1 MNDNIIIGYI
11 LEFVKD
17 NKIWLIVTILVT
29 LICNPIEMIVL
40 SDLFTNFT
48 TAINNLAYKESISI
62 LWKMTAV
69 YIFIDVAYMLGNY
82 FDKIY
87 YPKLERFIRFKLI
100 DVIFKHNEENYD
112 KEDISNHIIKALKIP
127 NTATSFTSIFVY
139 WILTFILTTILII
152 GYICY
157 VNLGIGM
164 LTLAIFTVFFIF
176 YYFMLIKTKATSSER
191 EHEENELLLYIDDV
205 LSNSLSI
212 ITTKKI
218 DDEKEYLNTKH
229 NVYDVSHE
237 EHLWHNS
244 KGGFLLSVIGSAL
257 LVVFVY
263 ILLTLYRKKQISSS
277 DTIKLIIIIL
287 FFVKYVK
294 TTSQQSMLVITEY
307 GKLCE
312 NEANIQKLV
321 VKNAGGSEI
330 KDKSIDNKT
339 DTTSI
344 TGNIEFRNVSFEYP
358 KIMDEIKAD
367 AGVSAGAGARP
378 SSSSKILDNVSF
390 KIKSRDRVAIIG
402 TNGSGKSTIIKLMC
416 GFFKP
421 TEGQILFDGVDIQN
435 IGRAHLRSKISV
447 VSQKVV
453 LFNRSILDNICYGTN
468 VPKEEAIKTLDRL
481 KIMEVFKKLPQG
493 LDTMAG
499 SRGEKLSGGQRQIVY
514 LLRSYLSNKPI
525 TIMDEPTAA
534 VDAFHKNYVLQ
545 MINEM
550 SKKTTLIIVTHD
562 SEIASTFPMKI
573 YLESGRIVKVNRTD
587 PEGIRQNRTTETER
601 TSRNFVFTY
610 NNDDPDYY
618 VR

>member
-1 MNDNIIIGYI
+1 MQDNIIIGYI
-11 LEFVKD
+11 LDFVKE

-40 SDLFTNFT
+40 SDMFTNFT

-112 KEDISNHIIKALKIP
+112 KEDISNHIVKALKIP
-127 NTATSFTSIFVY
+127 NTATTFTSIFVY
-139 WILTFILTTILII
+139 WILTFILTTVLII

-157 VNLGIGM
+157 VNLGIGL
-164 LTLAIFTVFFIF
+164 LTLAIFTVFFVF

-205 LSNSLSI
+205 LSNSISI

-218 DDEKEYLNTKH
+218 DDEKEYLGSRH
-229 NVYDVSHE
+229 NVYDISNE
-237 EHLWHNS
+237 DHLWHNS
-244 KGGFLLSVIGSAL
+244 KGGFLLSVFGSAL
-257 LVVFVY
+257 LVIFVY

-294 TTSQQSMLVITEY
+294 TTSQQSMMVITEY

-312 NEANIQKLV
+312 NEANVQKLV
-321 VKNAGGSEI
+321 VKNAGAGPG
-330 KDKSIDNKT
+330 
-339 DTTSI
+339 DTTSRNMDTPI
-344 TGNIEFRNVSFEYP
+344 TGNIEFQNVSFEYP
-358 KIMDEIKAD
+358 KNAD
-367 AGVSAGAGARP
+367 AIDAAVSP
-378 SSSSKILDNVSF
+378 DNKLSSTKILDNVSF

-421 TEGQILFDGVDIQN
+421 TEGQIFFDGVDIQN
-435 IGRAHLRSKISV
+435 ISRAHLRSKISV

-468 VPKEEAIKTLDRL
+468 IPKEEAIETLERL

-550 SKKTTLIIVTHD
+550 SKRTTLIIVTHD

-573 YLESGRIVKVNRTD
+573 YLESGRIVKVNRSD
-587 PEGIRQNRTTETER
+587 PDGIRQNRTSETER
-601 TSRNFVFTY
+601 TNRNFVFTY

>member
-1 MNDNIIIGYI
+1 MEDNIIIGYI

-40 SDLFTNFT
+40 SDLFTKFT
-48 TAINNLAYKESISI
+48 TAINDLAYNESITT

-87 YPKLERFIRFKLI
+87 YPKLEKFIRFKLI

-112 KEDISNHIIKALKIP
+112 KEDVSNHIIKALKIP

-157 VNLGIGM
+157 VNLGIGL
-164 LTLAIFTVFFIF
+164 LTLAIFTVFFVF
-176 YYFMLIKTKATSSER
+176 YYFMLVKTKATSSER

-218 DDEKEYLNTKH
+218 DDEKDYLNSKH
-229 NVYDVSHE
+229 NVYDVSHG

-244 KGGFLLSVIGSAL
+244 KGGFLLSIFGSVL
-257 LVVFVY
+257 LVIFVY
-263 ILLTLYRKKQISSS
+263 ALLTLYKKKQISSS
-277 DTIKLIIIIL
+277 NTIKLIIIIL

-294 TTSQQSMLVITEY
+294 TTSQQSMMVITEY

-312 NEANIQKLV
+312 NEANVKKLI
-321 VKNAGGSEI
+321 VKNAGPGPGEI
-330 KDKSIDNKT
+330 SARST
-339 DTTSI
+339 DIHI
-344 TGNIEFRNVSFEYP
+344 TGNIEFRNVSFQYSNNT
-358 KIMDEIKAD
+358 D
-367 AGVSAGAGARP
+367 AIDAVLSP
-378 SSSSKILDNVSF
+378 DNKESSSSSSSSPKILDNVSF
-390 KIKSRDRVAIIG
+390 KIKPRDRVAIIG

-421 TEGQILFDGVDIQN
+421 TEGQILFDGMDIQQ
-435 IGRAHLRSKISV
+435 ISRAHLRSKISV

-453 LFNRSILDNICYGTN
+453 LFNRSIIDNICYGTN
-468 VPKEEAIKTLDRL
+468 IPKEEAIKILDRL
-481 KIMEVFKKLPQG
+481 KIMEVFEKLPQG
-493 LDTMAG
+493 LETLAG

-534 VDAFHKNYVLQ
+534 VDAFHKNYVIQ

-550 SKKTTLIIVTHD
+550 SKKTTLIVVTHD
-562 SEIASTFPMKI
+562 SGIAATFPKKI
-573 YLESGRIVKVNRTD
+573 YLDGGRISRI
-587 PEGIRQNRTTETER
+587 EGDGRR
-601 TSRNFVFTY
+601 
-610 NNDDPDYY
+610 
-618 VR
+618 

>member
-1 MNDNIIIGYI
+1 MQDNIIIGYI
-11 LEFVKD
+11 LDFVKD

-40 SDLFTNFT
+40 SDMFTNFT

-112 KEDISNHIIKALKIP
+112 KEDISNHIVKALKIP
-127 NTATSFTSIFVY
+127 NTATTFTSIFVY
-139 WILTFILTTILII
+139 WILTFILTTVLII

-157 VNLGIGM
+157 VNLGIGL
-164 LTLAIFTVFFIF
+164 LTLFIFSIFFLF

-191 EHEENELLLYIDDV
+191 EHEENELLLYIDDI
-205 LSNSLSI
+205 LSNSISI

-218 DDEKEYLNTKH
+218 DDEKEYLGSRH
-229 NVYDVSHE
+229 NVYDISNE
-237 EHLWHNS
+237 DHLWHNS
-244 KGGFLLSVIGSAL
+244 KGGFLLSIFGSAL
-257 LVVFVY
+257 LVIFVY

-294 TTSQQSMLVITEY
+294 TTSQQSMMVITEY

-312 NEANIQKLV
+312 NEANVQKLV
-321 VKNAGGSEI
+321 VKNAGAGPG
-330 KDKSIDNKT
+330 
-339 DTTSI
+339 DTTSRNMDTPI

-358 KIMDEIKAD
+358 KNTDISNVA
-367 AGVSAGAGARP
+367 VSP
-378 SSSSKILDNVSF
+378 DNKPSSSKILDNVSF

-435 IGRAHLRSKISV
+435 ISRAHLRSRISV

-468 VPKEEAIKTLDRL
+468 IPKEEAIETLERL

-562 SEIASTFPMKI
+562 TEIASTFPMKI
-573 YLESGRIVKVNRTD
+573 YLESGRIVKVNRSD
-587 PEGIRQNRTTETER
+587 PDGIRQNRTSETER
-601 TSRNFVFTY
+601 TNRNFVFRY

>member
-1 MNDNIIIGYI
+1 MQDNIIIGYI
-11 LEFVKD
+11 LDFVKE

-40 SDLFTNFT
+40 SDMFTNFT

-112 KEDISNHIIKALKIP
+112 KEDISNHIVKALKIP
-127 NTATSFTSIFVY
+127 NTATTFTSIFVY
-139 WILTFILTTILII
+139 WILTFILTTVLII

-157 VNLGIGM
+157 VNLGIGL
-164 LTLAIFTVFFIF
+164 LTLAIFTVFFVF

-205 LSNSLSI
+205 LSNSISI

-218 DDEKEYLNTKH
+218 DDEKEYLGSRH
-229 NVYDVSHE
+229 NVYDISNE
-237 EHLWHNS
+237 DHLWHNS
-244 KGGFLLSVIGSAL
+244 KGGFLLSIFGSAL
-257 LVVFVY
+257 LVIFVY
-263 ILLTLYRKKQISSS
+263 ILLTLYRKKQVSSS

-294 TTSQQSMLVITEY
+294 TTSQQSMMVITEY

-312 NEANIQKLV
+312 NEANVQKLV
-321 VKNAGGSEI
+321 VKNAGAGAGPGEI
-330 KDKSIDNKT
+330 NARST
-339 DTTSI
+339 DTPI
-344 TGNIEFRNVSFEYP
+344 TGNIEFQNVSFEYP
-358 KIMDEIKAD
+358 KNAD
-367 AGVSAGAGARP
+367 AIDVAVSP
-378 SSSSKILDNVSF
+378 DNKLSSTKILDNVSF

-421 TEGQILFDGVDIQN
+421 TEGQILFDGIDIQN
-435 IGRAHLRSKISV
+435 ISRAHLRSKISV

-468 VPKEEAIKTLDRL
+468 IPKEEAIETLERL

-550 SKKTTLIIVTHD
+550 SKRTTLIIVTHD

-573 YLESGRIVKVNRTD
+573 YLESGRIVKVNRSD
-587 PEGIRQNRTTETER
+587 PDGIRQNRTSETER
-601 TSRNFVFTY
+601 TNRNFVFTY

>member
-1 MNDNIIIGYI
+1 
-11 LEFVKD
+11 
-17 NKIWLIVTILVT
+17 
-29 LICNPIEMIVL
+29 
-40 SDLFTNFT
+40 
-48 TAINNLAYKESISI
+48 
-62 LWKMTAV
+62 MTAV

-112 KEDISNHIIKALKIP
+112 KEDISNHVIKALKIP

-164 LTLAIFTVFFIF
+164 LTLAIFSVFFVF
-176 YYFMLIKTKATSSER
+176 YYFMLIKTKATSEER

-218 DDEKEYLNTKH
+218 DDEKDYLNTKH
-229 NVYDVSHE
+229 NVYDLSHE

-244 KGGFLLSVIGSAL
+244 KGGFLLSVFGSAL
-257 LVVFVY
+257 LVIFVY
-263 ILLTLYRKKQISSS
+263 VLLTLYKKKQIGSS

-294 TTSQQSMLVITEY
+294 TTSQQSMMVITEY

-312 NEANIQKLV
+312 NEANVQKLV
-321 VKNAGGSEI
+321 VKNAGDGKINSNSM
-330 KDKSIDNKT
+330 DDNKT
-339 DTTSI
+339 DTTPI
-344 TGNIEFRNVSFEYP
+344 TGNIEFKNVSFGYP
-358 KIMDEIKAD
+358 TNTDDSNSA
-367 AGVSAGAGARP
+367 VSLNKTQP
-378 SSSSKILDNVSF
+378 SSKILDNVSF
-390 KIKSRDRVAIIG
+390 KIKPRDRVAIIG

-421 TEGQILFDGVDIQN
+421 TEGQILFDGIDIQK

-453 LFNRSILDNICYGTN
+453 LFNRSILDNIRYGTN
-468 VPKEEAIKTLDRL
+468 VPKEEAIKILDSL

-493 LDTMAG
+493 LDTLAG

-534 VDAFHKNYVLQ
+534 VDAFHKNFVLQ

-550 SKKTTLIIVTHD
+550 SKRTTLIIVTHD

-573 YLESGRIVKVNRTD
+573 YLEGGRIVKVNQTD
-587 PEGIRQNRTTETER
+587 PEGIKQNRTSETER
-601 TSRNFVFTY
+601 TNRKFVFTY
-610 NNDDPDYY
+610 NNDDDSDYY